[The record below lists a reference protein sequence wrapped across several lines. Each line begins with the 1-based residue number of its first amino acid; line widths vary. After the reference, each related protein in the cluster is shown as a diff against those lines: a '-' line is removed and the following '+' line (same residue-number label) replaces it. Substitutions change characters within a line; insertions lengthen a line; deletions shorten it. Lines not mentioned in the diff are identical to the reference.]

1 MATSTFYFGCIIFWV
16 DVLAH
21 IGNGSIYFSC
31 LQGRHSFDTIGR
43 MNEITITDNSANLL
57 PPASSD
63 QEIEEM
69 MKAGIHLGHAK
80 SKNHPAMQPY
90 IFGVRNTISLLDL
103 TKTQEKLISASE
115 FIRAIIA
122 KGGKI
127 LFVGTRPAARH
138 IIYDVAKSTHMPY
151 FIERWIGGTLTNFKV
166 ISRRVEYMEELEKEK
181 ASGGFEKYT
190 KKERMKKDEE
200 IAKLQKMFEGLRPM
214 KRMPEAV
221 FIVDIIHDDT
231 ALREARRMKI
241 PVVALCDTNSNI
253 AVVDYPIPSND
264 DALPAVRYMVLKIG
278 AAIEEG
284 QRQAK
289 SEILNTKSETT

>member
-1 MATSTFYFGCIIFWV
+1 
-16 DVLAH
+16 
-21 IGNGSIYFSC
+21 
-31 LQGRHSFDTIGR
+31 
-43 MNEITITDNSANLL
+43 MNEITIIENPANLL

-63 QEIEEM
+63 EEIEDM
-69 MKAGIHLGHAK
+69 MKAGVHLGHAK

-90 IFGVRNTISLLDL
+90 IFGVRNTTSLLDL
-103 TKTQEKLISASE
+103 AKTQEKLISASE
-115 FIRAIIA
+115 FIRVVAA

-138 IIYDVAKSTHMPY
+138 VIYDVAQSTHMPY

-166 ISRRVEYMEELEKEK
+166 ISKRVEYMEELEKEK
-181 ASGGFEKYT
+181 VSGGFEKYT

-200 IAKLQKMFEGLRPM
+200 IVKLQKMFEGLRPM
-214 KRMPEAV
+214 KRLPEAV
-221 FIVDIIHDDT
+221 FIVDIIHDNT
-231 ALREARRMKI
+231 ALREARRMNI

-264 DALPAVRYMVLKIG
+264 DALPAVRYMVLRIG

-284 QRQAK
+284 QKMAK
-289 SEILNTKSETT
+289 EKQEGEEKKQ